1 MALAPVPKLVLGSVA
16 FAIFWVLAVFPA
28 VPFLP
33 IGRTAG
39 SLLGAMLMVIFRVI
53 SPDQAYEAID
63 LPILGLLFGTMV
75 VSVYLER
82 ADMFKYIGK
91 LLSWKSRGAKDLLC
105 RICVIS
111 AVSSALFTNDTAC
124 VVLTEFILKIAKQHN
139 LPPHPLLLALAT
151 SSNIG
156 SAATPIGNPQNLVI
170 AVQGRISFGQFLI
183 GILPAMLVGVVVNA
197 LILMAMY
204 WKVLS
209 IQKDEEDPVADYA
222 AAEEVNSH
230 QFSPATMSHFNSL
243 NSQEWNA
250 RIDSFNIPNS
260 PQVQTLRNRSA
271 AIDGE
276 IDRVLS
282 NTLDSTRNSNASKEE
297 TNGMPPLTKEEI
309 NGSPSK
315 DDGIVDKPVEAHVL
329 LTLEEKDYT
338 SVRWKYILWKSCVYI
353 ITLGMLIA
361 MLLGLNMSWT
371 AISAALA
378 LVVLDFKDARPSL
391 EKVSYSLL
399 IFFCGM
405 FITVDGFNR
414 TGIPG
419 ALWDV
424 MEPYSRVN
432 QASGVA
438 ILALVILILSNVAS
452 NVPTVLLLGGPVAA
466 SAAAISQAD
475 EKKAWLILAWASTV
489 AGNLS
494 LLGSAAN
501 LIVCEQARRA
511 PNIAYTLTFWSHLK
525 FGLPSTLI
533 ITAIGNSYQTKFI
546 CVGLE
551 VNLEIVACSITTM
564 ALAPTSKVVLG
575 SIAFAIFWV
584 LAVFP
589 AVPFLPIGRTAGSL
603 LGAMLMVIFKVL
615 SPDQAYAAIDLPILG
630 LLFGTMAVTIFLE
643 RANMFKYL
651 GKLLSWKSRGPKDLL
666 CRICLISAISSAFFT
681 NDTSCI
687 VLTEFVLKIARQHN
701 LPPYPFLLALATSA
715 NIGSSATPIG
725 NPQNL
730 VIAIQGKISFGRFL
744 IGILPAMLVGVVV
757 NVVLSCPK
765 DEEDPVSEVVVD
777 EEVVSHQFS
786 PARMSHFTSFNS
798 QECNGSMVHSGTK
811 DFTTNSNASKEGTND
826 TKEETN
832 PSKNVAIVVDKPI
845 EALVILSSGEKDY
858 MNKKWK
864 RVLWKS
870 CVYAIT
876 LVMLIAM
883 LIGLNMAWTAI
894 AAAITLVVL
903 DFKDAGPSLD
913 KVSYSLLVFFCGMF
927 ITVEGFKSTG
937 IPSAMWDLM
946 EPYSR
951 IDHASETAILAIVI
965 LVLSNLASNVPTVL
979 LLGARVAASAAAISK
994 GDEERAW
1001 LILAWVSTIAGNF
1014 SLLGSAA
1021 NLIVCE
1027 QARRAPNLGYTL
1039 TFWTHL
1045 KVGLPSTLIEIV
1057 PNKILL
1063 CSPRSGG
1070 LN

>member
-170 AVQGRISFGQFLI
+170 AVEGRISFGQFLI

-197 LILMAMY
+197 FILLAMY

-209 IQKDEEDPVADYA
+209 IQKDEEDPVAEYA
-222 AAEEVNSH
+222 AEEEVNSH

-243 NSQEWNA
+243 NSQEWNM
-250 RIDSFNIPNS
+250 RIDGFNIPNS
-260 PQVQTLRNRSA
+260 PQVQTLRNQSA
-271 AIDGE
+271 VSHGE
-276 IDRVLS
+276 IDRV
-282 NTLDSTRNSNASKEE
+282 LDSTRNSNASKEE
-297 TNGMPPLTKEEI
+297 TNGMPSLTKEET
-309 NGSPSK
+309 NGSSSK
-315 DDGIVDKPVEAHVL
+315 ADAILDKPVEADVL
-329 LTLEEKDYT
+329 LTSETKDYR
-338 SVRWKYILWKSCVYI
+338 SVRWKYVLWKSFVYI

-378 LVVLDFKDARPSL
+378 LVVLDFQDARPSL

-405 FITVDGFNR
+405 FITVDGFNK

-424 MEPYSRVN
+424 MEPYSQVDR
-432 QASGVA
+432 ASGVA

-466 SAAAISQAD
+466 SAAAISQED

-511 PNIAYTLTFWSHLK
+511 PNIAYTLTFWNHLK

-533 ITAIGNSYQTKFI
+533 ITAIG
-546 CVGLE
+546 L
-551 VNLEIVACSITTM
+551 
-564 ALAPTSKVVLG
+564 
-575 SIAFAIFWV
+575 
-584 LAVFP
+584 
-589 AVPFLPIGRTAGSL
+589 
-603 LGAMLMVIFKVL
+603 
-615 SPDQAYAAIDLPILG
+615 
-630 LLFGTMAVTIFLE
+630 
-643 RANMFKYL
+643 
-651 GKLLSWKSRGPKDLL
+651 
-666 CRICLISAISSAFFT
+666 
-681 NDTSCI
+681 
-687 VLTEFVLKIARQHN
+687 
-701 LPPYPFLLALATSA
+701 
-715 NIGSSATPIG
+715 
-725 NPQNL
+725 
-730 VIAIQGKISFGRFL
+730 
-744 IGILPAMLVGVVV
+744 
-757 NVVLSCPK
+757 
-765 DEEDPVSEVVVD
+765 
-777 EEVVSHQFS
+777 
-786 PARMSHFTSFNS
+786 
-798 QECNGSMVHSGTK
+798 
-811 DFTTNSNASKEGTND
+811 
-826 TKEETN
+826 
-832 PSKNVAIVVDKPI
+832 
-845 EALVILSSGEKDY
+845 
-858 MNKKWK
+858 
-864 RVLWKS
+864 
-870 CVYAIT
+870 
-876 LVMLIAM
+876 
-883 LIGLNMAWTAI
+883 
-894 AAAITLVVL
+894 
-903 DFKDAGPSLD
+903 
-913 KVSYSLLVFFCGMF
+913 
-927 ITVEGFKSTG
+927 
-937 IPSAMWDLM
+937 
-946 EPYSR
+946 
-951 IDHASETAILAIVI
+951 
-965 LVLSNLASNVPTVL
+965 
-979 LLGARVAASAAAISK
+979 
-994 GDEERAW
+994 
-1001 LILAWVSTIAGNF
+1001 
-1014 SLLGSAA
+1014 
-1021 NLIVCE
+1021 
-1027 QARRAPNLGYTL
+1027 
-1039 TFWTHL
+1039 
-1045 KVGLPSTLIEIV
+1045 TLI
-1057 PNKILL
+1057 
-1063 CSPRSGG
+1063 R
-1070 LN
+1070 